1 MPELPIRILLVEDS
15 PTDALLIEHELTNGG
30 FDVRITRVET
40 EADIRAE
47 LLREH
52 DLVIADYSLPGF
64 TAMDVLDWFR
74 HSGADAPFV
83 LVSGTIDTE
92 TAVNSMRRGAADYIL
107 KRNLPALPGAVH
119 RALEHQKLRRE
130 KRVAEE
136 KVGFLARML
145 NLAQDAIIVC
155 DFDRYHVQ
163 YWNKGAEKLYGWTA
177 GDVMGREIH
186 QFILTDHAEAGE
198 MIKGLVDQ
206 GEWSN
211 ETYRARRDGQQI
223 AVSERATLA
232 RDGDGKP
239 SAILFIHHDVTAR
252 KRAEEHIRYQ
262 EALIRETGEVARI
275 GSWDLFVLT
284 NGAYWTSEVARILE
298 LAPDTPASMELFF
311 GFFRGGYLR
320 KIQSRLRIAM
330 EHAVPFD
337 VEAEMEAANGE
348 RKWVRMVGHPVVE
361 KQSVVRVRGI
371 LQDITH
377 RKEDENKLRDQA
389 RLLDLTTDAI
399 LVSDF
404 ATGRLLYW
412 NQGAERIHG
421 WTAVEA
427 LGQTVASLLLLDDG
441 EADKIHRAVG
451 IDGEWSG
458 EIRERTK
465 DGREIIVS
473 SRVTLVRDEAGQ
485 PKSLLAI
492 HTDVTEQKVL
502 EAQFLRAQRL
512 ESVGTLASGVAHD
525 LNNILSPIIMA
536 TPLLAEELPP
546 DVRKSIVHTIQ
557 TSARRG
563 VEIVRQVLTFARGLK
578 VERVPVNCE
587 KLIAEI
593 ASIAEETFPKAITI
607 NIKAKPGLWTASGD
621 STQLQQ
627 VLLNLAINARDAMPV
642 GGLLNIVARNFMVD
656 EALAGSFPGAK
667 AGPHLLLQ
675 VSDTGVG
682 IPKEIID
689 KIFDPFFSTKEVGEG
704 TGLGLSTVVGIVKS
718 HGGFLSVE
726 SEPGRGTTF
735 KVFIPAAEV
744 GCEMVC
750 EPEEAQPVPA
760 GNDEVVL
767 LVDDEPNIRG
777 VAEFIL
783 TQAGYRVL
791 LAGDGTQ
798 GIARYAEHRNEIKVV
813 ITDAV
818 MPFLDGVALTRALRV
833 LDPQIKVIGT
843 SGNSDDQRAK
853 ELQALGLQT
862 FLTKPYERQT
872 LLTALHQVLH
882 PTES

>member
-1 MPELPIRILLVEDS
+1 MPEIPIRILLIEDS
-15 PTDALLIEHELTNGG
+15 PTDALLIEHELKSGG
-30 FDVRITRVET
+30 FAVNITRVDT
-40 EADIRAE
+40 ELDIRSE

-52 DLVIADYSLPGF
+52 DLVMADYSLPGF

-74 HSGADAPFV
+74 QSGADAPFV

-119 RALEHQKLRRE
+119 RALDRQKLRRE
-130 KRVAEE
+130 KRLAED

-155 DFDRYHVQ
+155 DFDRYQIQ

-177 GDVMGREIH
+177 GDVMGRDIH
-186 QFILTDHAEAGE
+186 QFILTDHGEACE
-198 MIKGLVDQ
+198 VIKGLVRQ
-206 GEWSN
+206 GEWSA
-211 ETYRARRDGQQI
+211 EAYRARRDGQQI

-232 RDGDGKP
+232 RDGDGRP
-239 SAILFIHHDVTAR
+239 SAILFIHNDITAR

-284 NGAYWTSEVARILE
+284 SGVYWTSEVARILE
-298 LAPDTPASMELFF
+298 LAPDVPASLDLLF
-311 GFFRGGYLR
+311 GFFRGESLR
-320 KIQSRLRIAM
+320 RIQSALRIAM
-330 EHAVPFD
+330 DNAVPFD
-337 VEAEMEAANGE
+337 IEAAMEAANGE
-348 RKWVRMVGHPVVE
+348 RKWVRMVGHPVIE
-361 KQSVVRVRGI
+361 RQSVVRVRGI
-371 LQDITH
+371 LQDISN
-377 RKEDENKLRDQA
+377 RKEDEDKLRDQA
-389 RLLDLTTDAI
+389 QLLDLTTDAI

-404 ATGRLLYW
+404 ATGRILYW

-421 WTAVEA
+421 WSAVEA
-427 LGQTVASLLLLDDG
+427 LGQPVADLLLLNEG
-441 EADKIHRAVG
+441 PAEEILREVSAR
-451 IDGEWSG
+451 GEWSG

-473 SRVTLVRDEAGQ
+473 SRVTLVRDDAGR
-485 PKSLLAI
+485 PKSLLSI

-536 TPLLAEELPP
+536 TPLLAEELQPE
-546 DVRKSIVHTIQ
+546 VRRSIVQTIQ

-563 VEIVRQVLTFARGLK
+563 VEIVRQVLTFARGVK
-578 VERVPVNCE
+578 VARMPVNCE

-593 ASIAEETFPKAITI
+593 ASIAEETFPKSITI
-607 NIKAKPGLWTASGD
+607 TVKAKPGLWAASGD

-627 VLLNLAINARDAMPV
+627 VLLNLAINARDAMPA
-642 GGLLNIVARNFMVD
+642 GGSLNILARNFMVD
-656 EALAGSFPGAK
+656 DDFASRSPGAK
-667 AGPHLLLQ
+667 PGPHLLLQ
-675 VSDTGVG
+675 VTDTGTG
-682 IPKEIID
+682 IPREIID

-735 KVFIPAAEV
+735 KVFIPAADAA
-744 GCEMVC
+744 GATCC
-750 EPEEAQPVPA
+750 EPEEDQPVPA
-760 GNDEVVL
+760 GHDEVVL

-783 TQAGYRVL
+783 KQAGYRVL

-798 GIARYAEHRNEIKVV
+798 GIARYAEHREEIKVV

-843 SGNSDDQRAK
+843 SGNDDDQRAK
-853 ELQALGLQT
+853 ELRALGLQA

-882 PTES
+882 PPES